1 MTMNNTKRI
10 TFTILFALISCD
22 KYNDKLLTDIE
33 VEDYGYILPEM
44 EDEYENYPLSNM
56 NYTHSLN
63 LCIPLVYEGETYDW
77 KFVHI
82 KGLQYNDVLTKEW
95 QSKRIKVTSIEKM
108 ESLPFKRLPPIDYY
122 PFMEQDTYK
131 IINQQADVDS
141 LINKLEP
148 ITDYMLFPQNITEW
162 QNIDFEKY
170 YLIVVRSFVDFYS
183 NNLDESNED
192 SYKRVYNRAVPF
204 IVDSNNQIECFVFT
218 PEIVIYGY
226 TSWLERRFS
235 CLLGILV
242 ENDIKVDK
250 VTIKHFRGF
259 HRSIFINPPIY

>member
-1 MTMNNTKRI
+1 
-10 TFTILFALISCD
+10 
-22 KYNDKLLTDIE
+22 
-33 VEDYGYILPEM
+33 
-44 EDEYENYPLSNM
+44 
-56 NYTHSLN
+56 
-63 LCIPLVYEGETYDW
+63 
-77 KFVHI
+77 
-82 KGLQYNDVLTKEW
+82 
-95 QSKRIKVTSIEKM
+95 
-108 ESLPFKRLPPIDYY
+108 
-122 PFMEQDTYK
+122 MEQDTYK

-183 NNLDESNED
+183 DDLDESNED

-250 VTIKHFRGF
+250 ITIKHLKG
-259 HRSIFINPPIY
+259 INATIYF

>member
-1 MTMNNTKRI
+1 MKHLQFI
-10 TFTILFALISCD
+10 AILFILFALISCD
-22 KYNDKLLTDIE
+22 KYNDELLTDIE
-33 VEDYGYILPEM
+33 VEDYGYIRPIIKN
-44 EDEYENYPLSNM
+44 DDYPLSDK
-56 NYTHSLN
+56 NYTHTLN
-63 LCIPLVYEGETYDW
+63 FHIPLVYESESIDGQ
-77 KFVHI
+77 FVHI

-170 YLIVVRSFVDFYS
+170 YLIVVKSFVDFFD
-183 NNLDESNED
+183 NNNNMTNEG
-192 SYKRVYNRAVPF
+192 VYNGIYNNHVFPF
-204 IVDSNNQIECFVFT
+204 IIDSKDQIECFVFT
-218 PEIVIYGY
+218 QDIVYYGI
-226 TSWLERRFS
+226 TAWTDKCFS
-235 CLLGILV
+235 FLLGILV
-242 ENDIKVDK
+242 EKDIKVEK
-250 VTIKHFRGF
+250 VTFKHLKNI
-259 HRSIFINPPIY
+259 HKSVLIY

>member
-1 MTMNNTKRI
+1 MKHLQFI
-10 TFTILFALISCD
+10 AILFILFALISCD
-22 KYNDKLLTDIE
+22 KYNDELLTDIE
-33 VEDYGYILPEM
+33 VEDYGYIRPIIKN
-44 EDEYENYPLSNM
+44 DDYPLSDK
-56 NYTHSLN
+56 NYTHTLN
-63 LCIPLVYEGETYDW
+63 FHIPLVYESESIDGQ
-77 KFVHI
+77 FVHI

-170 YLIVVRSFVDFYS
+170 YLIVIRSFVDFYFNDLNES
-183 NNLDESNED
+183 DEN
-192 SYKRVYNRAVPF
+192 SYKRVYYNRVIPF

-218 PEIVIYGY
+218 PEIVVYGY

-259 HRSIFINPPIY
+259 HRSIYINPPIY